1 MRRISMPDAKPTIIV
16 TGLQHDFVNKR
27 SNVSLLWS
35 DQSQKHLA
43 LPVPYLCAFES
54 VRAEAEK
61 AVRELA
67 AEIAAIEIRSAD

>member
-1 MRRISMPDAKPTIIV
+1 MPDAKPAIIV

-27 SNVSLLWS
+27 SNVSLLWN

-43 LPVPYLCAFES
+43 LPVPYLCSFEA
-54 VRAEAEK
+54 VRDEAEK

-67 AEIAAIEIRSAD
+67 TEIANIEIRSAD